1 MEHKDNSIS
10 NVHMGE
16 IRAFVNEKKEHGE
29 ELSQKDLL
37 EQAQKLELNEEE
49 LDELY
54 ELSEEN
60 ELLEEQLEEFEEEEI
75 TSEEVADDAE
85 IIAEP
90 ENDRRTGGIGDSV
103 AHYMKK
109 IGRIP
114 LLTPQEEYETAKA
127 VSEGDQ
133 KAKEKLI
140 DSNLRLV
147 VSIARDYLNR
157 GLSMQDLIQEGNI
170 GLMRA
175 VEKFDYSRGF
185 RFSTYATWWIRQSM
199 TRAIADQSRDIRL
212 PVHMNDQVVKVRRAQ
227 RSLVQELH
235 REQTTKEIAEKLGN
249 GMTEENVSQILQVSK
264 ATVSLETPAGDEDD
278 STLAD
283 FIEDKSTLDPIEYA
297 NNELLKE
304 RIREILKELP
314 EREAGILRMR
324 YGLDDGVPKTLE
336 EVGAVYNVTRE
347 RVRQLEQRALRRLKF
362 KFGRDGDL
370 GDYRD

>member
-10 NVHMGE
+10 DVHMGE
-16 IRAFVNEKKEHGE
+16 IRAFVNDKKERGE

-37 EQAQKLELNEEE
+37 EQAQKMELNEEE

-54 ELSEEN
+54 ELSEES
-60 ELLEEQLEEFEEEEI
+60 ELLEEQLEEFEEDEI
-75 TSEEVADDAE
+75 TAEEADEDTA

-90 ENDRRTGGIGDSV
+90 DPDRRSGGAGDTV

-109 IGRIP
+109 IGMIP

-133 KAKEKLI
+133 NAKEKLI

-235 REQTTKEIAEKLGN
+235 REPTAKEIAEKMGN
-249 GMTEENVSQILQVSK
+249 GMTEENVTQILQISQS
-264 ATVSLETPAGDEDD
+264 TVSLETPAGDEED

>member
-75 TSEEVADDAE
+75 ASAEVADDAE
-85 IIAEP
+85 MIAEP

-235 REQTTKEIAEKLGN
+235 REPTTKEIAEKLGN
-249 GMTEENVSQILQVSK
+249 GMTEENVSQILQVSQ

-297 NNELLKE
+297 NHELLKE
-304 RIREILKELP
+304 RIREILRELP

>member
-1 MEHKDNSIS
+1 
-10 NVHMGE
+10 
-16 IRAFVNEKKEHGE
+16 
-29 ELSQKDLL
+29 
-37 EQAQKLELNEEE
+37 
-49 LDELY
+49 
-54 ELSEEN
+54 
-60 ELLEEQLEEFEEEEI
+60 
-75 TSEEVADDAE
+75 
-85 IIAEP
+85 
-90 ENDRRTGGIGDSV
+90 
-103 AHYMKK
+103 
-109 IGRIP
+109 
-114 LLTPQEEYETAKA
+114 
-127 VSEGDQ
+127 
-133 KAKEKLI
+133 
-140 DSNLRLV
+140 
-147 VSIARDYLNR
+147 
-157 GLSMQDLIQEGNI
+157 
-170 GLMRA
+170 
-175 VEKFDYSRGF
+175 
-185 RFSTYATWWIRQSM
+185 M

-235 REQTTKEIAEKLGN
+235 REPTTKEIAEKLGN
-249 GMTEENVSQILQVSK
+249 GMTEENVSQILQVSQ

-347 RVRQLEQRALRRLKF
+347 RVRHLEQRALRRLKF

>member
-10 NVHMGE
+10 NVHMGQ

-90 ENDRRTGGIGDSV
+90 ENDRRTGGVGDSV

-235 REQTTKEIAEKLGN
+235 REPTTKEIAEKLGN
-249 GMTEENVSQILQVSK
+249 GMTEENVSQILQVSQ

-283 FIEDKSTLDPIEYA
+283 FIEDKSILDPIEYA

-304 RIREILKELP
+304 RIREILRELP

>member
-10 NVHMGE
+10 DVHMDE
-16 IRAFVNEKKEHGE
+16 IRAFVNDKMEHGE

-60 ELLEEQLEEFEEEEI
+60 ELLEEQLEEFEEDEI
-75 TSEEVADDAE
+75 TAEEDDTDAE

-90 ENDRRTGGIGDSV
+90 DPDRRASGAGDSV

-133 KAKEKLI
+133 NAKEKLI

-235 REQTTKEIAEKLGN
+235 REPTAKEIAEKLGN
-249 GMTEENVSQILQVSK
+249 GMTEENVTQILQISQS
-264 ATVSLETPAGDEDD
+264 TVSLETPAGDEED

>member
-235 REQTTKEIAEKLGN
+235 REPTTKEIAEKLGN
-249 GMTEENVSQILQVSK
+249 GMTEENVSQILQVSQ

-304 RIREILKELP
+304 RSREILKELP